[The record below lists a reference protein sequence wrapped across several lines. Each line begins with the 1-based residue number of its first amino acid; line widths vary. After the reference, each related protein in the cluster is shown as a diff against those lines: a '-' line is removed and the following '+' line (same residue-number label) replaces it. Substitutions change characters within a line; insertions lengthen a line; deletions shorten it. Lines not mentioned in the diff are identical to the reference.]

1 MKLTIYSCECLL
13 DCLIKMTDEEIV
25 NGIMN
30 HIIFS
35 LSDKWLMFI
44 HEQINVLF
52 FCNQCININRSLIN
66 RDRIF
71 CIKRSAVFDDS
82 CIDFIQFS
90 GLNNLCMNCLEII
103 TVHLKKY
110 LAKLKK

>member
-44 HEQINVLF
+44 HEQNNVLF
-52 FCNQCININRSLIN
+52 F
-66 RDRIF
+66 
-71 CIKRSAVFDDS
+71 
-82 CIDFIQFS
+82 
-90 GLNNLCMNCLEII
+90 
-103 TVHLKKY
+103 
-110 LAKLKK
+110 